1 MMTTVERITLPAA
14 DHPMWIDG
22 APVES
27 ASGRWRD
34 SIDPYTGKV
43 WARVAE
49 GGPEDVGRAVQAAR
63 RALESGPWSRMSGRD
78 RRGLML
84 ELARLLRRDA
94 AKIAEIET
102 RDNGKLYRESLGMV
116 EASAGWYE
124 YFAGWADKI
133 QGDVIPVDRSSL
145 HIYTVREPVGVV
157 AAITAW
163 NSPILMAAYKLG
175 PGLAAGCTFV
185 LKPAEHTPIST
196 LAFVKLTAEA
206 GFPPGVINVVTG
218 DGPSVGE
225 PLVSHPGVNK
235 VAFTGS
241 TATGIRVATAAA
253 AHLAPVMLE
262 LGGKSP
268 QIVFKDADLA
278 KAAEGIAGG
287 IFAAAGQSCVAG
299 SRLYV
304 HQSVADELR
313 ELVVRRATNL
323 SMGDP
328 LRQETDLGPLSF
340 EQHMNRVLGFIE
352 TGRTGGARVLTGGV
366 RSTRPDLA
374 SGFFVEPTVLE
385 GVTPH
390 SEVVTEEIFGP
401 VLSMMTFDTEEEAI
415 ASANSS
421 RYGLAAG
428 IWTRD
433 VGRAHRM
440 ARALQAGTVWVN
452 AYRMVNHAVPFG
464 GYKDSGYGREN
475 GADSLREFTR
485 TKAVWVETAES

>member
-1 MMTTVERITLPAA
+1 
-14 DHPMWIDG
+14 
-22 APVES
+22 
-27 ASGRWRD
+27 
-34 SIDPYTGKV
+34 
-43 WARVAE
+43 
-49 GGPEDVGRAVQAAR
+49 
-63 RALESGPWSRMSGRD
+63 
-78 RRGLML
+78 ML

-145 HIYTVREPVGVV
+145 HIYTVREPIGVV

-206 GFPPGVINVVTG
+206 GFPPGVLNVVTG
-218 DGPSVGE
+218 DGPSVGQ

-313 ELVVRRATNL
+313 GLVIQRATNL
-323 SMGDP
+323 RMGDP

-340 EQHMNRVLGFIE
+340 EHHMNRVLGFIE

-415 ASANSS
+415 VSANSS

-433 VGRAHRM
+433 VGRAHRV
-440 ARALQAGTVWVN
+440 ARAVQAGTVWVN

>member
-1 MMTTVERITLPAA
+1 
-14 DHPMWIDG
+14 
-22 APVES
+22 
-27 ASGRWRD
+27 
-34 SIDPYTGKV
+34 
-43 WARVAE
+43 
-49 GGPEDVGRAVQAAR
+49 
-63 RALESGPWSRMSGRD
+63 
-78 RRGLML
+78 ML

-145 HIYTVREPVGVV
+145 HIYTVREPIGVV

-313 ELVVRRATNL
+313 GLVIQRATNL
-323 SMGDP
+323 RMGDP

-340 EQHMNRVLGFIE
+340 EHHMNRVLGFIE
-352 TGRTGGARVLTGGV
+352 TGRTGGARVLTGGA
-366 RSTRPDLA
+366 RSTRADLA

-385 GVTPH
+385 NVTPH

-433 VGRAHRM
+433 VGRAHRV

>member
-1 MMTTVERITLPAA
+1 
-14 DHPMWIDG
+14 
-22 APVES
+22 
-27 ASGRWRD
+27 
-34 SIDPYTGKV
+34 
-43 WARVAE
+43 
-49 GGPEDVGRAVQAAR
+49 
-63 RALESGPWSRMSGRD
+63 
-78 RRGLML
+78 ML

-145 HIYTVREPVGVV
+145 HIYTVREPLGVV

-313 ELVVRRATNL
+313 GLVIQRATNL
-323 SMGDP
+323 RMGDP

-340 EQHMNRVLGFIE
+340 EHHMNRVLGFIE

-401 VLSMMTFDTEEEAI
+401 VLSMMTFDTDEEAI

>member
-1 MMTTVERITLPAA
+1 
-14 DHPMWIDG
+14 
-22 APVES
+22 
-27 ASGRWRD
+27 
-34 SIDPYTGKV
+34 
-43 WARVAE
+43 
-49 GGPEDVGRAVQAAR
+49 
-63 RALESGPWSRMSGRD
+63 
-78 RRGLML
+78 ML

-116 EASAGWYE
+116 EASAGWYD

-133 QGDVIPVDRSSL
+133 QGDLIPGDRSSL
-145 HIYTVREPVGVV
+145 HIYTLREPIGVV

-185 LKPAEHTPIST
+185 LKPAEHTAIST
-196 LAFVKLTAEA
+196 LAFAKLTAEA

-241 TATGIRVATAAA
+241 TTTGIRVATAAA

-268 QIVFKDADLA
+268 QIVFEDADLA
-278 KAAEGIAGG
+278 KAAEGIASG

-304 HQSVADELR
+304 QRSVADELR
-313 ELVVRRATNL
+313 ALVVQRAANIGL
-323 SMGDP
+323 GDP
-328 LRQETDLGPLSF
+328 LREETEMGPLSF
-340 EQHMNRVLGFIE
+340 EQHMSRVLGFIE
-352 TGRTGGARVLTGGV
+352 KGRIGGARVLTGGV

-374 SGFFVEPTVLE
+374 RGFFVEPTILE
-385 GVTPH
+385 GVTPV

-401 VLSMMTFDTEEEAI
+401 VLCMMTFDKEEEAI
-415 ASANSS
+415 TSANSS
-421 RYGLAAG
+421 RFGLAAG

-433 VGRAHRM
+433 VGRAHRV

-485 TKAVWVETAES
+485 TKAVWVETAAS

>member
-1 MMTTVERITLPAA
+1 MPTVERVAVPIA

-22 APVES
+22 APTES
-27 ASGRWRD
+27 ATGGWRE
-34 SIDPYTGKV
+34 SIDPYTGEV

-49 GGPEDVGRAVQAAR
+49 GGPADVDRAVKAAR
-63 RALESGPWSRMSGRD
+63 AGVDSGPWSKMIGRD
-78 RRGLML
+78 RRVLML

-102 RDNGKLYRESLGMV
+102 RDNGKLFRESLGMV

-133 QGDVIPVDRSSL
+133 QGDLIPVDRSSL
-145 HIYTVREPVGVV
+145 HIYTLREPIGVV

-163 NSPILMAAYKLG
+163 NSPVLMAAYKLG

-185 LKPAEHTPIST
+185 LKPAEHTALST
-196 LAFVKLTAEA
+196 LAFVRLSEEA

-218 DGPSVGE
+218 DGPNVGE
-225 PLVSHPGVNK
+225 PLVAHPGVNK

-241 TATGIRVATAAA
+241 SSTGIRVATAAA

-268 QIVFKDADLA
+268 QVVFEDADLA

-287 IFAAAGQSCVAG
+287 IFAASGQSCVAG

-304 HQSVADELR
+304 QRGVADELR
-313 ELVVRRATNL
+313 ELVVARTARIGL
-323 SMGDP
+323 GDP
-328 LRQETDLGPLSF
+328 LREETDMGPISF

-352 TGRTGGARVLTGGV
+352 TGRAGGATVLTGGARAN
-366 RSTRPDLA
+366 RPDLA
-374 SGFFVEPTVLE
+374 RGFFVEPTIFD
-385 GVTPH
+385 GVTPVA
-390 SEVVTEEIFGP
+390 EVLTEEIFGP
-401 VLSMMTFDTEEEAI
+401 VLCMMTFDTEAQAI
-415 ASANSS
+415 AGANSS

-428 IWTRD
+428 VWTRD
-433 VGRAHRM
+433 VGRAHRV

-464 GYKDSGYGREN
+464 GYKESGYGREN

>member
-1 MMTTVERITLPAA
+1 
-14 DHPMWIDG
+14 
-22 APVES
+22 
-27 ASGRWRD
+27 
-34 SIDPYTGKV
+34 
-43 WARVAE
+43 
-49 GGPEDVGRAVQAAR
+49 
-63 RALESGPWSRMSGRD
+63 
-78 RRGLML
+78 ML

-145 HIYTVREPVGVV
+145 HIYTVREPIGVV

-206 GFPPGVINVVTG
+206 GFPPGVLNVVTG
-218 DGPSVGE
+218 DGPSVGQ

-268 QIVFKDADLA
+268 QIVFKDADLG

-323 SMGDP
+323 NMGDP

-374 SGFFVEPTVLE
+374 AGFFVEPTILE

-390 SEVVTEEIFGP
+390 SEVVIEEIFGP
-401 VLSMMTFDTEEEAI
+401 VLSMMTFDTEAEAI

-433 VGRAHRM
+433 VGRAHRV
-440 ARALQAGTVWVN
+440 ARAMQAGTVWVN

-485 TKAVWVETAES
+485 TKAIWVETADS